1 MFMLARDARLRHIT
15 AMCASLSGQYVGA
28 AETWLDAPEKTSVL
42 VLDSSAARGSPL
54 VTLESHP
61 VFALAFAAEAGTLA
75 GLGCA
80 PTFQITVWDWRAET
94 VRSQSIFTSAVL

>member
-61 VFALAFAAEAGTLA
+61 VFALVERFDIELY
-75 GLGCA
+75 
-80 PTFQITVWDWRAET
+80 
-94 VRSQSIFTSAVL
+94 SAVSSK